1 MSALAP
7 STINLRAFTVL
18 NAIVAI
24 YAVDAADAPVG
35 DPVKL
40 LVDALPITPQ
50 VESIPVREHG
60 VRSTA
65 VRHVDVAW
73 ALDISRPRFIELASG
88 SAAATAW
95 EPTTNTRYALVVVW
109 HDTVRGLWEKQV
121 FLGVT
126 GFPASLDEM
135 SVMGRIPLRA
145 ERRASRTAGRT
156 TQPDFS
162 IVASEGSLD
171 YLGADGS
178 RTPIYTFSTAGGFAV
193 VDAALHAAR
202 ATVTVNSTSLTVLFG
217 AAPVVFTANATG
229 VTAVS
234 FDETGGT
241 YGSTSPR
248 LEFRYAG
255 VRLAT
260 LSSAGVLN
268 VASLTEQASAPTA
281 EAGDMKVNDSDGD
294 WLFTL
299 RPSGLFCKLLTES

>member
-7 STINLRAFTVL
+7 STINLRAFTAL

-24 YAVDAADAPVG
+24 YGVDAADVPVG
-35 DPVKL
+35 SAVTL
-40 LVDALPITPQ
+40 LVDALPIAPQ
-50 VESIPVREHG
+50 VESIAVRQHG
-60 VRSTA
+60 VRYSA
-65 VRHVDVAW
+65 VRHVDLSWV
-73 ALDISRPRFIELASG
+73 LELTRPRFIELASG
-88 SAAATAW
+88 SAATAW
-95 EPTTNTRYALVVVW
+95 QPAMNTRYAVVVVW
-109 HDTVRGLWEKQV
+109 HDAVRGLWEKQV

-135 SVMGRIPLRA
+135 NVMNRIPLRA
-145 ERRASRTAGRT
+145 ERRSSHTAGHA

-162 IVASEGSLD
+162 IVAIEGSLE
-171 YLGADGS
+171 YVGTDGS

-193 VDAALHAAR
+193 VDAALLAAR
-202 ATVTVNSTSLTVLFG
+202 ATVNVNTTSLTVLFG
-217 AAPVVFTANATG
+217 VSPVVFTANASG

-234 FDETGGT
+234 FNETGGT
-241 YGSTSPR
+241 YGTTLPR
-248 LEFRYAG
+248 LEFIYAG
-255 VRLAT
+255 VRLGT
-260 LSSAGVLN
+260 LSAAGVVN